1 MAESSSGHSVPLLG
15 ASAAAAAATTT
26 STQGTMPPNFN
37 PEPYSEGFFLS
48 VSSRQLVVVL
58 FNNLS
63 CCAAGLFDLSDAL

>member
-37 PEPYSEGFFLS
+37 PEPYSEGFFFS
-48 VSSRQLVVVL
+48 VSLRQLVVIL

-63 CCAAGLFDLSDAL
+63 CCAAGLFHFSDAS

>member
-1 MAESSSGHSVPLLG
+1 MAEGSSGHSVPLLG
-15 ASAAAAAATTT
+15 ASAAAATTT
-26 STQGTMPPNFN
+26 STQGTVPPILD
-37 PEPYSEGFFLS
+37 PVPYSEGFFLS